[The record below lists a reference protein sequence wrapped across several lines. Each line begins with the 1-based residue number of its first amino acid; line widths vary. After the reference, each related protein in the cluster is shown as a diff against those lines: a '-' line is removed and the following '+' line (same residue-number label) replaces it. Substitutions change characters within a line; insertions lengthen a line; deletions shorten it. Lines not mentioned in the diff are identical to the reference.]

1 MPGGSFAQ
9 TFTPLRLDVT
19 ERVQDAR
26 MSVSPSGGWMRSAL
40 VALLVVVASCAGQP
54 EAREIAFPGGG
65 GLGDDVGGR
74 SEPAP
79 EGLEPARAE
88 DGLLHPVVLV
98 TIDGARWQEIFEGSE
113 AARTPAAVRSPD
125 EIVPN
130 LTRMGR
136 ERGAVIGAPGRG
148 VILAS
153 GPNFISLPG
162 YTEIFTGRPSRACQ
176 DNDCP
181 GADTPTLLDQAH
193 GAGAKVAAFGSWEK
207 LERATT
213 SSHDRASRP
222 FLVSAGREGD
232 PAVNPWPGHGDYR
245 PDRHTTEVALA
256 FLEQEQPDVLFVGL
270 GDPDEHAHHGDYE
283 AYLASLTDADAF
295 VGKVFDALARMGN
308 RGERTHVF
316 VTADHGRA
324 ADFKNHGGF
333 APESARVWL
342 FAAGPSIAARGRVMS
357 ARPHYLAD
365 VTPTL
370 RNVMGLAPDRASSA
384 GRAIEELFVGAVD

>member
-1 MPGGSFAQ
+1 M
-9 TFTPLRLDVT
+9 
-19 ERVQDAR
+19 
-26 MSVSPSGGWMRSAL
+26 
-40 VALLVVVASCAGQP
+40 
-54 EAREIAFPGGG
+54 
-65 GLGDDVGGR
+65 
-74 SEPAP
+74 
-79 EGLEPARAE
+79 
-88 DGLLHPVVLV
+88 
-98 TIDGARWQEIFEGSE
+98 
-113 AARTPAAVRSPD
+113 
-125 EIVPN
+125 
-130 LTRMGR
+130 
-136 ERGAVIGAPGRG
+136 
-148 VILAS
+148 
-153 GPNFISLPG
+153 
-162 YTEIFTGRPSRACQ
+162 YTEIFTGRPPRACQ

-213 SSHDRASRP
+213 SRRERASRP
-222 FLVSAGREGD
+222 FILSAGRNGD

-245 PDRHTTEVALA
+245 PDRLTTEAALA
-256 FLEQEQPDVLFVGL
+256 FLEQEHPDVLFVGL

-283 AYLASLTDADAF
+283 GYLESLTDADAF

-342 FAAGPSIAARGRVMS
+342 FASGPTIAARGRVIS
-357 ARPHYLAD
+357 TRLHRLAD

-370 RNVMGLAPDRASSA
+370 RTVMGLAPDRASTA
-384 GRAIEELFVGAVD
+384 GRPIDELFVGGVD